1 MLLARCAELN
11 QSTGS
16 MWIRS
21 THFSTELRSNLL
33 WEQQNTF
40 HIPSQPSQD
49 PPMVVLTLNFLC
61 WRTIVRAAQTNN
73 S

>member
-21 THFSTELRSNLL
+21 THFSTELRSDLL

-40 HIPSQPSQD
+40 HIPSQP
-49 PPMVVLTLNFLC
+49 
-61 WRTIVRAAQTNN
+61 
-73 S
+73 